1 MVRSVNHDVAETN
14 IVQLPQAS
22 IRKMSTTNAEAM
34 DMAGDAAKATSME
47 KQMGLF
53 QSLKVYRKGAL
64 WSLALSTA
72 IIMEGFDLILLNSL
86 FGFPSFKNKFGF
98 LQPDGTHELTAAWQ
112 TGLANGVLCGQILG
126 LFINGIVADRFGYR
140 RVMGTA
146 LLLVTAFIFIP
157 FFAHNVQTLLAGE
170 ILMGIP
176 FGIFQT
182 LAVTYASE
190 VCPTQLRA
198 YLTTYINLC
207 WVIGQIIASGVLRA
221 LVNRTDEWGYRI
233 PFALQWI
240 WPIPILI
247 AVIFAPESPWWLVR
261 HGRIDDA
268 RKSVARLTSGASNE
282 HFDIDHTVA
291 MMVYTDH
298 LEKAVSSG
306 THYTDCFKGVDLR
319 RTEIV
324 CGLWACQVLCGSAYS
339 GYSSYFFQ
347 QAGLD
352 ASNSFTLTL
361 AQYCIGAVGVF
372 ASWFLMNWYGR
383 RTLYL
388 IGLGL
393 MSACLAI
400 IGFVGL
406 AGRSNVGAQWAIG
419 AMLLVYT
426 LVYDSTVGPVC
437 YSLVSELPST
447 RLKTKSVVLARN
459 AYNVTGIINNI
470 ITPLMINPTAW
481 NWGAKS
487 GFFWAVSCAL
497 CFVWAYFR
505 VPEPK
510 GRTYGEL
517 DVLFEARTP
526 ARKFRDAKVDGFASH
541 RHGATGAIPPARE
554 EDIGSEKIA

>member
-1 MVRSVNHDVAETN
+1 MVKHINDDVSHAD
-14 IVQLPQAS
+14 IVQLPPEA
-22 IRKMSTTNAEAM
+22 IRKMSAANSEAM
-34 DMAGDAAKATSME
+34 DMAGDAAKATNIE
-47 KQMGLF
+47 HQMGLL

-98 LQPDGTHELTAAWQ
+98 LQPDGSHELTAAWQ
-112 TGLANGVLCGQILG
+112 TGLANGVLVGQIIG
-126 LFINGIVADRFGYR
+126 LFVNGIVADRYGYR
-140 RVMGTA
+140 RVMGGA

-157 FFAHNVQTLLAGE
+157 FFANNVQTLLAGE
-170 ILMGIP
+170 ILLGIP

-182 LAVTYASE
+182 LACTYASE

-207 WVIGQIIASGVLRA
+207 WVIGQILASVVLRA
-221 LVNRTDEWGYRI
+221 LVNRTDDWGYRI

-240 WPIPILI
+240 WPVPILV

-261 HGRIDDA
+261 CGRIKDA
-268 RKSVARLTSGASNE
+268 RRSVARLTSGASNKD
-282 HFDIDHTVA
+282 FSVDHTVA
-291 MMVYTDH
+291 MMVYTDN
-298 LEKAVSSG
+298 LEKAVSAG

-352 ASNSFTLTL
+352 VSNAFTLTL

-372 ASWFLMNWYGR
+372 ASWFLMNWFGR

-388 IGLGL
+388 VGLGT
-393 MSACLAI
+393 MSLCLAI

-419 AMLLVYT
+419 SVLLVYT
-426 LVYDSTVGPVC
+426 FVYDSTVGPVC
-437 YSLVSELPST
+437 YSLVTELPST

-459 AYNVTGIINNI
+459 AYNITGIVNNI

-497 CFVWAYFR
+497 CVVWAYFR

-517 DVLFEARTP
+517 DILFEAKTP
-526 ARKFRDAKVDGFASH
+526 ARKFKSAHVGAFTAHSH
-541 RHGATGAIPPARE
+541 QPSGVSPPAIGG
-554 EDIGSEKIA
+554 DIRGEKIA